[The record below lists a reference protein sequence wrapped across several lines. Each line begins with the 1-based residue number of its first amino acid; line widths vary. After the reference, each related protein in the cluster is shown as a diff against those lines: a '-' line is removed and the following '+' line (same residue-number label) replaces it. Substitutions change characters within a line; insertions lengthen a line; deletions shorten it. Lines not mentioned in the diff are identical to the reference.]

1 MEGVL
6 MKMHKLLSL
15 LIVSALS
22 LPLVA
27 AEVEVEVEVEVDIDD
42 SIVLAAA
49 KILRDTGHG

>member
-1 MEGVL
+1 

-27 AEVEVEVEVEVDIDD
+27 AEVEVEVDIDD